1 MIRWTSFSQASSD
14 GKTLSAF
21 HMNFL
26 SSLLRRGTV
35 FGISFSISLNSRKL
49 QTHEQLP
56 SFHSILPS
64 RYFPPK
70 RLIKT
75 CWVCLRITLGER
87 NKSSPQ
93 NQVSGPPRYDPHE
106 LPQLREQD
114 KVQARRPLYV

>member
-21 HMNFL
+21 HVNFL

-49 QTHEQLP
+49 QTYEQLP
-56 SFHSILPS
+56 PFHSILPS

-70 RLIKT
+70 RLIKN
-75 CWVCLRITLGER
+75 LLGLFENHLGR
-87 NKSSPQ
+87 EKQILAPE
-93 NQVSGPPRYDPHE
+93 SGFGSTQIRPP
-106 LPQLREQD
+106 
-114 KVQARRPLYV
+114 